1 MRAPYFL
8 PRVTF
13 IDPLICC
20 FIFPL
25 ESLFGPVTK
34 GISERENVA
43 DALCDNTKEKLK
55 KRLVRVGVISVYL
68 LCQ

>member
-8 PRVTF
+8 PRFTF

-25 ESLFGPVTK
+25 QSLFGPVTK
-34 GISERENVA
+34 SISERENVA